1 MLWGRIRKEITIK
14 LNCIK
19 VLHEK
24 EANKMANQLGKR
36 FECKVC
42 GGEILCTKPGEGAVH
57 CCEQE
62 MQIKQPVSLP
72 TAD

>member
-1 MLWGRIRKEITIK
+1 
-14 LNCIK
+14 
-19 VLHEK
+19 
-24 EANKMANQLGKR
+24 MANQLGKR

-42 GGEILCTKPGEGAVH
+42 GGEILCTKSGEGAVQ
-57 CCEQE
+57 CCEQD